1 MMLITGATGTV
12 GRHVVEL
19 LRARGEGVRA
29 LTRDPARMPAADGME
44 VVRGDFDDA
53 ESLRRAADGVTAVFL
68 LTAPP
73 EPHAGHDLA
82 MIAAAR
88 AAGVP
93 RMVKLSAIGTGVRY
107 AGSVIGSWH
116 LEGEEALRSSGLN
129 WTVLRPSVFAS
140 NTLWWADAIRTGT
153 PVPDT
158 ADGAAQGI
166 VDPRDV
172 AACAA
177 AVLTWPGHDSATY
190 TLTGPQ
196 ALSVPEQAAILSQI
210 LGRDIEVR
218 SAPAPVAAWAAG
230 VSWARDGHNATV
242 TDDVPRLLDRPA
254 RPFATWAEDH
264 RAAFN

>member
-1 MMLITGATGTV
+1 MLITGATGTI

-19 LRARGEGVRA
+19 LRAQGENVRA
-29 LTRDPARMPAADGME
+29 LTRDPARMPAGDGVE

-73 EPHAGHDLA
+73 QPHAGHDLA

-88 AAGVP
+88 EAGVP

-116 LEGEEALRSSGLN
+116 LEGEEALQSSGLA

-140 NTLWWADAIRTGT
+140 NTLSWADAIRTGT

-158 ADGAAQGI
+158 AGGAAQG
-166 VDPRDV
+166 VVHPRDV

-177 AVLTWPGHDSATY
+177 AVLTQPGHDGATY

-196 ALSVPEQAAILSQI
+196 ALSVAEQAAILSKT

-218 SAPAPVAAWAAG
+218 AAPAPVAAWAAS

-242 TDDVPRLLDRPA
+242 TDDVSRLLGRPPRTFTEWAGEHRPA
-254 RPFATWAEDH
+254 FG
-264 RAAFN
+264 

>member
-1 MMLITGATGTV
+1 MLITGATGTI

-19 LRARGEGVRA
+19 LRGRGEDVRA
-29 LTRDPARMPAADGME
+29 LTRDPARMPARDGVE
-44 VVRGDFDDA
+44 VVRGDFDDTA
-53 ESLRRAADGVTAVFL
+53 SLRRAVEGVTGVFL

-82 MIAAAR
+82 MIAAAQE
-88 AAGVP
+88 AGVP

-116 LEGEEALRSSGLN
+116 LAGEEALRSSGLA

-140 NTLWWADAIRTGT
+140 NTVWWADAIRTGT

-158 ADGAAQGI
+158 ADGAAQGV

-177 AVLTWPGHDSATY
+177 VVLTQPGHDGATY

-196 ALSVPEQAAILSQI
+196 ALSVPEQAAILGRT

-218 SAPAPVAAWAAG
+218 PAPAPVAAWAAG

-242 TDDVPRLLDRPA
+242 TDDVSRLLGRPA
-254 RPFATWAEDH
+254 RTFADWAEAH
-264 RAAFN
+264 RPAFG